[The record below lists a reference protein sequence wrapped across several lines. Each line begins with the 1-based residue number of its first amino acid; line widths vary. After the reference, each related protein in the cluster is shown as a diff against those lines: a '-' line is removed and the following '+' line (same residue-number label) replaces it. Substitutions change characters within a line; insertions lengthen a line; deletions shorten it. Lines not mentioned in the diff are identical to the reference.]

1 MGSLAKTRRILRAG
15 TRVPRGVMSS
25 RVRSEGRRTAV
36 RGVGMGVAEAVALRM
51 SGQGAAASIGELKLA
66 AIVGG

>member
-1 MGSLAKTRRILRAG
+1 
-15 TRVPRGVMSS
+15 
-25 RVRSEGRRTAV
+25 
-36 RGVGMGVAEAVALRM
+36 VGMGVAEAVALRM